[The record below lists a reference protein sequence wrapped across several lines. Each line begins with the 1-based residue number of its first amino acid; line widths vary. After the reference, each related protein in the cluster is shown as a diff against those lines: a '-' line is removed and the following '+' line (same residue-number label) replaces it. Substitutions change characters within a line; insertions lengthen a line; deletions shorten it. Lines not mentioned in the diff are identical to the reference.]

1 MKAIGLP
8 TAFLLLSLA
17 TSACKHGPSEKE
29 QQNAEI
35 HYDLGI
41 NAQQTSDMQTALA
54 EFETALQID
63 PRFAQAH
70 YALAALL
77 HNAFGKQEDA
87 IRHYK
92 QALELNPS
100 FSEAKNG
107 LGTVYLDQGRYDE
120 AIKLFEEALADMRYR
135 EPHIAEGNLGIALYR
150 KGNPEQAL
158 QHLRAAI
165 TLQPKFCLGHRLLGI
180 IASEQGNY
188 VSACQEFARY
198 RDSCPEVADAY
209 YREGICLA
217 KLGKT
222 EPARSRF
229 ATCQEKSSNES
240 LKGECRSLAE
250 QLR

>member
-8 TAFLLLSLA
+8 SVLLLSLA
-17 TSACKHGPSEKE
+17 TLSCKHSLSEKE
-29 QQNAEI
+29 RQNAEI
-35 HYDLGI
+35 HYDLAI
-41 NAQQTSDMQTALA
+41 NAQQSGDMRTALA
-54 EFETALQID
+54 EFENSLEID

-70 YALAALL
+70 YGLAALL

-92 QALELNPS
+92 QALGINPS

-120 AIKLFEEALADMRYR
+120 AIKLFEETLSDMRYR
-135 EPHIAEGNLGIALYR
+135 EPHIAEGNLGWALYK
-150 KGNPEQAL
+150 KGNVQQAL
-158 QHLRAAI
+158 EHLHSAV
-165 TLQPKFCLGHRLLGI
+165 TLQPKFCLGHRMLGM
-180 IASEQGNY
+180 IASEQSNY
-188 VSACQEFARY
+188 ATACQEFGKY
-198 RDSCPEVADAY
+198 RDSCPEAADAY

-229 ATCQEKSSNES
+229 VSCQEKTSNEN
-240 LKGECRSLAE
+240 LKGECRTLAE